1 MPTSSGQW
9 SLYSAGRAGRH
20 GLVEPVRGRCQ
31 ATGGSSGGIVCGVE
45 GWQLPGMPR
54 VPGVSELV
62 SQLQTQTEALA
73 QLPLTVAALNTAVQ
87 SLIEAVTTTRETA
100 ASAQRV
106 SERLEE
112 VIEEL
117 DAPVRAL
124 RPGLERVAKV
134 LNDPVI
140 DTVPETLRKLTEDVV
155 PLVHGLRDA
164 QTRVG
169 LVFSQAATASA
180 RLAELPGA
188 QLFRRRGRR
197 EEDGGAGAAVGGA
210 GGIDGPQPDDGG
222 RDHSAEPAGR
232 GAAAPSERADP
243 TGGPSDVGRD
253 AAASAGEVG
262 VDGATSATVDPAA
275 IAEINVARD
284 DERPR

>member
-1 MPTSSGQW
+1 MSG
-9 SLYSAGRAGRH
+9 AADRAPGE
-20 GLVEPVRGRCQ
+20 V
-31 ATGGSSGGIVCGVE
+31 TGGGSGGIVCGVE

-54 VPGVSELV
+54 VPGVSDLV

-87 SLIEAVTTTRETA
+87 SLIEAVAITRETA

-117 DAPVRAL
+117 DKPVRAL

-134 LNDPVI
+134 LDDPVI
-140 DTVPETLRKLTEDVV
+140 DTVPETLRQLTEDVV

-169 LVFSQAATASA
+169 LVLNQAANAST

-188 QLFRRRGRR
+188 QLFRRRARR
-197 EEDGGAGAAVGGA
+197 EDGEAGGGA
-210 GGIDGPQPDDGG
+210 GG
-222 RDHSAEPAGR
+222 
-232 GAAAPSERADP
+232 
-243 TGGPSDVGRD
+243 
-253 AAASAGEVG
+253 
-262 VDGATSATVDPAA
+262 
-275 IAEINVARD
+275 
-284 DERPR
+284 